1 MTRILTAAALLL
13 ASAAAAVGQP
23 PAEKPHS
30 GVVVVAE
37 DTMPTRHVSF
47 ADLDLST
54 PGGEQTL
61 VRRVKLAVS
70 KVCDEAVGPLPII
83 YAKQECWKSTWTESQ
98 PKLNAALERSRQIAA
113 TGSPTTAAT
122 ITIVAAR

>member
-1 MTRILTAAALLL
+1 MTRILTAVPLLL
-13 ASAAAAVGQP
+13 AGTAAAVAQP
-23 PAEKPHS
+23 PGEKPHS
-30 GVVVVAE
+30 GVVVVA
-37 DTMPTRHVSF
+37 DDVPTRHVSF

-54 PGGEQTL
+54 AGGERTL

-70 KVCDEAVGPLPII
+70 KVCDQAVGPLPII

-98 PKLNAALERSRQIAA
+98 PKLNAAIERSRKFAA
-113 TGSPTTAAT
+113 NGSVATAT

>member
-1 MTRILTAAALLL
+1 MTRILTPAVLLV
-13 ASAAAAVGQP
+13 ASAAAAIAQP
-23 PAEKPHS
+23 PGERPNK
-30 GVVVVAE
+30 GVVVVADE
-37 DTMPTRHVSF
+37 APVRHVSF

-54 PGGEQTL
+54 PGGERTL

-83 YAKQECWKSTWTESQ
+83 YAKQECWKSTWTESR
-98 PKLNAALERSRQIAA
+98 PKLNAALQRSREIAA

-122 ITIVAAR
+122 ITIIAAR